1 MTRKFIDADH
11 EAALEMRVRIG
22 DILPATHLARF
33 IVGIIEQLDFSTIY
47 AAYGERGAPAYAPEM
62 LFGILVYGYATG
74 VFSSRKLE
82 KATYESLPFIYLA
95 QGLHPDHDTLNS
107 FRGRF
112 LAEIAE
118 LFVHVLLIAQAAG
131 L

>member
-22 DILPATHLARF
+22 DVLPATHLARF

-47 AAYGERGAPAYAPEM
+47 VAYGERGAPPYAPEL

-95 QGLHPDHDTLNS
+95 
-107 FRGRF
+107 
-112 LAEIAE
+112 E
-118 LFVHVLLIAQAAG
+118 
-131 L
+131 